1 MSKLSSYIGE
11 RLMGNGAL
19 YMEDEEISK
28 REKYL
33 IRIGLVFG
41 LLIGIAI
48 GILLMYSLHLV
59 GWY

>member
-1 MSKLSSYIGE
+1 
-11 RLMGNGAL
+11 MGNGAL